1 MKPTIATITLFCLAV
16 LSALVV
22 YWLPAEA
29 AGAENAPNSLTE
41 KEKSAGWRLLFD
53 GKSTAG
59 WRNYG
64 KQDISP
70 KWMIAGGALAME
82 ERGAGDI
89 ITAGQFEWFEL
100 SIEYRISKAGNS
112 GIMFRVTEGD
122 RAPYYSGPEIQV
134 QDNQNAKD
142 PQLSGWL
149 YQLYKPADDPKTGK
163 PLDATKPAG
172 EWSQLRI
179 IVAPDKCETYMNG
192 VKYYEYKIGSPD
204 WDERVAQSKFKAWA
218 KFGKAQRG
226 HIALQDHGNPVAFRS
241 IKIREIPAR

>member
-1 MKPTIATITLFCLAV
+1 MV
-16 LSALVV
+16 
-22 YWLPAEA
+22 
-29 AGAENAPNSLTE
+29 
-41 KEKSAGWRLLFD
+41 RD
-53 GKSTAG
+53 
-59 WRNYG
+59 
-64 KQDISP
+64 
-70 KWMIAGGALAME
+70 GALAME

-89 ITAGQFEWFEL
+89 VTADQFEWFEL

-134 QDNQNAKD
+134 QDNQDAKD

-163 PLDATKPAG
+163 PLDATKPTA
-172 EWSQLRI
+172 EWNQLRI
-179 IVAPDKCETYMNG
+179 VVAPDKCETYMNG
-192 VKYYEYKIGSPD
+192 VRYYEYKIGSPD
-204 WDERVAQSKFKAWA
+204 WDERVAQSKFKAWE

-226 HIALQDHGNPVAFRS
+226 HIALQDHGNPVAFRN